1 MKLNHRF
8 SATVAALAVVFVN
21 FFASSAI
28 AAELTPRY
36 YVQDSLLMMLDA
48 EYNSTNEFGEIIHDS
63 SATRWI
69 DLSGNGYDFTKNSG
83 GSWADKHFNF
93 NGRAATGVKKLPWYF
108 TQEVVCSVSSGRYVF
123 LGFVYKGQ
131 AVQMV
136 VTAYGTTNRFQTSF
150 LTARGPTKWID
161 ASAAEKAPF
170 TLTSLYSE
178 SIDSGQKSSYVSG
191 VGPDTS
197 YTGDNSWGVDT
208 SPLIGNVKPS
218 GSYPGTGK
226 LYSIR
231 LYTRELT
238 PDEIVRNSEIDDIR
252 FRGKA
257 PPVPL
262 EPAVSGLQVAGGP
275 SGTALVT
282 MSTSS
287 YGYLATRIDSAY
299 LEYSA
304 DGTFE
309 DIVSVPFGMESGGCV
324 QCTVTGLN
332 PGATYQARIV
342 ATNDYGAGAVSPVFS
357 VTASSSA
364 DQPSIEIVSLKPG
377 DYYVDVTAV
386 LRAAT
391 AAEVAFSAYLG
402 DNMSEL
408 AGSASTNAVPG
419 AEFTIRVNALSP
431 EKEYVIIP
439 SVTGTGAATG
449 SIPFWTLSNKDEIR
463 RGRAIEIVRDSSD
476 ETKLIATFDAPGK
489 ATALYLLADEIDR
502 GTGEWAYTSKVC
514 DVSADT
520 TEATVVLPEGWGTKF
535 YALRCFLGDEGD
547 AFLPAS
553 QRYKTDDGINMFAQW
568 DAIDNTDVDVYSP
581 APSQWND
588 LVRGMPMLNAASY
601 AASANV
607 TNVCSPKSSY
617 LSVSWGLPR
626 IFIEH
631 GRFTVEGYL
640 MPTQNTDEGGIISF
654 GAGNGARLLTMD
666 LRGSSGS
673 SLRFAIQYRRN
684 KWPTDHSPQ
693 SVANAATKDTYQHYA
708 MVCDGDTVRT
718 YVDGVLIHT
727 GVSGGKEGTDDIMFG
742 RYINTSVINRYC
754 AIRFYDGPLSLD
766 TLAANRAIDRGR
778 FTRELEIAPSAIAM
792 SATAYHYVSSSAPS
806 LNEPIVSGL
815 ETGDTVELSG
825 TFSGKAE
832 TISVLWW
839 TEGAVSTQTVDAVI
853 NGSVWTADLCP
864 CAPGVEN
871 FYKVMATAGALYDI
885 REGVFTPLSKVTA
898 SVEGPTLQ
906 SATVSYTVRVT
917 EQGAGDTYVWVR
929 RGLTQDTLE
938 DLGQIVKIN
947 AGDMA
952 AKTVSAYSPVFGQA
966 YYYSLVV
973 SNSCSNAE
981 NGSWSE
987 NCGISRKTV
996 VDQATYTVKAAGAW
1010 SDPSTWA
1017 MSGTGQGYPNG
1028 SSSVDG
1034 GSPLRTVSVDGSY
1047 TVASLSALRSISL
1060 TGSVENASVTCDIK
1074 GTGNGLSG
1082 VSLTFVDVA
1091 ITEANGVSMYG
1102 GTSSGNNSVTLKGN
1116 ARYTT
1121 GGGFTMASS
1130 SASRPVTITVSDSSI
1145 FNASGFINIS
1155 GAGVFNVNLVGAAPK
1170 LWVGKIGEQ
1179 DSSSV
1184 LKGSLNFK
1192 YVIPSEIAAV
1202 GYADTPLRITSA
1214 SASAGL
1220 GYFSNAEEHGTV
1232 TIGIDPSSGVFSNIH
1247 PCVDFTLAEARA
1259 GIVTNNITLAERVG
1273 NVVFDWEWRYGW
1285 NAEENKSLQLDVPE
1299 AEGELPTALSLRF
1312 YRPGTILMVR

>member
-1 MKLNHRF
+1 MTLVKILLPL
-8 SATVAALAVVFVN
+8 AASLLL
-21 FFASSAI
+21 FAPI
-28 AAELTPRY
+28 TKAAELNPRY

-48 EYNSTNEFGEIIHDS
+48 EYNSTNEFGEIIHDA

-93 NGRAATGVKKLPWYF
+93 GVGNKLAATGVKVLPWYY
-108 TQEVVCSVSSGRYVF
+108 TQEIVTSPTGGRFIFV
-123 LGFVYKGQ
+123 GFVSGGNLAQ
-131 AVQMV
+131 GAVMV
-136 VTAYGTTNRFQTSF
+136 NATTNRFQTS
-150 LTARGPTKWID
+150 LLRPEGTTVWIN
-161 ASAAEKAPF
+161 AGSAKNTPF
-170 TLTSLYSE
+170 TLTSLYS
-178 SIDSGQKSSYVSG
+178 DSPSVGQKESYVSG

-197 YTGDNSWGVDT
+197 YTGENTWTLSST
-208 SPLIGNVKPS
+208 LPLIGARSTSNQNV
-218 GSYPGTGK
+218 GIGK

-238 PDEIVRNSEIDDIR
+238 PDEVARNAEIDDIR
-252 FRGKA
+252 FRGKEL
-257 PPVPL
+257 PVPI
-262 EPAVSGLQVAGGP
+262 EPAVSGSQVLGGP
-275 SGTALVT
+275 SGTALVA
-282 MSTSS
+282 MSASS

-299 LEYSA
+299 VEYSA
-304 DGTFE
+304 SGTFE
-309 DIVSVPFGMESGGCV
+309 DVVSVPLGKESGGFA
-324 QCTVTGLN
+324 QCTVSGLN
-332 PGATYQARIV
+332 PNAAYQARIV
-342 ATNDYGAGAVSPVFS
+342 ATNEYGTGAVSPVFS
-357 VTASSSA
+357 IVASSSEN
-364 DQPSIEIVSLKPG
+364 QPSVEIVSVEPG
-377 DYYVDVTAV
+377 DYYVDITGVY
-386 LRAAT
+386 RASSES
-391 AAEVAFSAYLG
+391 EVHFNVYLNGQMSMSAG
-402 DNMSEL
+402 V
-408 AGSASTNAVPG
+408 ASASAVPG
-419 AEFTIRVNALSP
+419 EKFKVRVNGLSP
-431 EKEYVIIP
+431 DKKYVLVP
-439 SVTGTGAATG
+439 SVNGTDVVTGNA
-449 SIPFWTLSNKDEIR
+449 SFITLSNKDEVR
-463 RGRAIEIVRDSSD
+463 RGRAIEIVRDTSD
-476 ETKLIATFDAPGK
+476 ETKLVASFDAPGK
-489 ATALYLLADEIDR
+489 ATALYLLADEVDR

-514 DVSADT
+514 DVSADA
-520 TEATVVLPEGWGTKF
+520 TEATVALPEGWGTKF
-535 YALRCFLGDEGD
+535 YALRCFLGDEGNIL
-547 AFLPAS
+547 LPAS

-568 DAIDNTDVDVYSP
+568 DAIDNTDVDVYSS

-607 TNVCSPKSSY
+607 TNVYSPKSSA
-617 LSVSWGLPR
+617 LTVSWGLPR
-626 IFIEH
+626 IFIER
-631 GRFTVEGYL
+631 GSFTVEGYL
-640 MPTQNTDEGGIISF
+640 MIPSYVSQGGLITF
-654 GAGNGARLLTMD
+654 GSRLLSLDTRGNNNGALQ
-666 LRGSSGS
+666 
-673 SLRFAIQYRRN
+673 FAIQYRCN
-684 KWPTDHSPQ
+684 AWPSDAMSI
-693 SVANAATKDTYQHYA
+693 AGAATVGKYQHYA
-708 MVCDGDTVRT
+708 MVCNGDTVRT
-718 YVDGVLIHT
+718 YVDGILVHT
-727 GVSGGKEGTDDIMFG
+727 GASGGKEGTDAIKFG
-742 RYINTSVINRYC
+742 RYSNYTSRNRYC
-754 AIRFYDGPLSLD
+754 SIRFYDGPLSTE
-766 TLAANRAIDRGR
+766 TLEANREIDRAR

-792 SATAYHYVSSSAPS
+792 SATAYHFVASSAPT
-806 LNEPIVSGL
+806 LDEAVVSGL
-815 ETGDTVELSG
+815 ETGDAVRLSG
-825 TFSGKAE
+825 AFSGDADAVKV
-832 TISVLWW
+832 SWW
-839 TEGAVSTQTVDAVI
+839 TDGAVSTQTVDAVI

-1010 SDPSTWA
+1010 SDPSTWT
-1017 MSGTGQGYPNG
+1017 MSGAGQGYPNG

-1034 GSPLRTVSVDGSY
+1034 GTPLRTVSVDGSY
-1047 TVASLSALRSISL
+1047 TVAGLSATRSISL

-1091 ITEANGVSMYG
+1091 ITEANGVNMNG

-1121 GGGFTMASS
+1121 GGGFNMASS
-1130 SASRPVTITVSDSSI
+1130 SSSRPVTITVSDTSI
-1145 FNASGFINIS
+1145 LNASGSINMS
-1155 GAGVFNVNLVGAAPK
+1155 GAGVFNVNLSGVAPRLIAAK
-1170 LWVGKIGEQ
+1170 LGEQ

-1202 GYADTPLRITSA
+1202 GYADAPLRITSA

-1285 NAEENKSLQLDVPE
+1285 NAEENKSLQLVAPE
-1299 AEGELPTALSLRF
+1299 TEGELPTALSLRF

>member
-1 MKLNHRF
+1 MISLRIAGALGLTSTSTSGRAKKL
-8 SATVAALAVVFVN
+8 
-21 FFASSAI
+21 
-28 AAELTPRY
+28 
-36 YVQDSLLMMLDA
+36 
-48 EYNSTNEFGEIIHDS
+48 
-63 SATRWI
+63 
-69 DLSGNGYDFTKNSG
+69 
-83 GSWADKHFNF
+83 
-93 NGRAATGVKKLPWYF
+93 AATGVKALPWCF
-108 TQEVVCSVSSGRYVF
+108 TQEVVCSPTAGRFIFVGNVSS
-123 LGFVYKGQ
+123 
-131 AVQMV
+131 ACIVQGV
-136 VTAYGTTNRFQTSF
+136 VTVSGYTNRFQTSF
-150 LTARGPTKWID
+150 LRPTQGSTRWIN
-161 ASAAEKAPF
+161 AGAAECAPF

-178 SIDSGQKSSYVSG
+178 SISSGQKASYVSG
-191 VGPDTS
+191 VGPDSS
-197 YTGDNSWGVDT
+197 YTGANQWNKVPT
-208 SPLIGNVKPS
+208 TPLIGARNTSNDNYGV
-218 GSYPGTGK
+218 GK
-226 LYSIR
+226 MYSIR

-238 PDEIVRNSEIDDIR
+238 ADEIARNSAIDDVR
-252 FRGKA
+252 FRGKEL
-257 PPVPL
+257 PVPI
-262 EPAVSGLQVAGGP
+262 EPAVSGSQVLGGP
-275 SGTALVT
+275 SGTALVA
-282 MSTSS
+282 MSASS

-304 DGTFE
+304 DGTFG
-309 DIVSVPFGMESGGCV
+309 DVVSVPFGMECGGV
-324 QCTVTGLN
+324 AQCTVTELD
-332 PGATYQARIV
+332 PGATYQARVV
-342 ATNDYGAGAVSPVFS
+342 ATNDYGAGATSTVFS
-357 VTASSSA
+357 VTASSA
-364 DQPSIEIVSLKPG
+364 ANQPSVEIVSVKPG

-386 LRAAT
+386 LHAT
-391 AAEVAFSAYLG
+391 AAAEVAFSAYLG
-402 DNMSEL
+402 GNMSES

-439 SVTGTGAATG
+439 SVTGTGAAAG

-476 ETKLIATFDAPGK
+476 ETKLVASFDAPGK
-489 ATALYLLADEIDR
+489 ATALYLLADEVDR

-514 DVSADT
+514 NVSADA
-520 TEATVVLPEGWGTKF
+520 TEASVTLPEGWGTKF
-535 YALRCFLGDEGD
+535 YALRCFLGDEGNIL
-547 AFLPAS
+547 LPAS
-553 QRYKTDDGINMFAQW
+553 QRYKTDDGIKMFAQW
-568 DAIDNTDVDVYSP
+568 DAIDNTDVDVYSS

-607 TNVCSPKSSY
+607 TNVYTPKSSA
-617 LSVSWGLPR
+617 LTVSWGLPR
-626 IFIEH
+626 IFIER
-631 GRFTVEGYL
+631 GSFTVEGYL
-640 MPTQNTDEGGIISF
+640 MLPSYVYQGGLIMF
-654 GAGNGARLLTMD
+654 GSRLL
-666 LRGSSGS
+666 
-673 SLRFAIQYRRN
+673 SLDMRAVNTNALQFAIQYRCDA
-684 KWPTDHSPQ
+684 WPANAY
-693 SVANAATKDTYQHYA
+693 SVAGAATVGKYQHYA
-708 MVCDGDTVRT
+708 MVCNGDTVRT
-718 YVDGVLIHT
+718 YIDGNLVHT
-727 GVSGGKEGTDDIMFG
+727 GASGGKEGSDTIMFG
-742 RYINTSVINRYC
+742 KYANSYSRNRYC
-754 AIRFYDGPLSLD
+754 SIRFYDGPLSTE
-766 TLAANRAIDRGR
+766 TLEANRKIDRAR

-792 SATAYHYVSSSAPS
+792 SATAYHYVASSAPS
-806 LNEPIVSGL
+806 LDEPVASGL
-815 ETGDTVELSG
+815 ETGDTVALSG
-825 TFSGKAE
+825 TFSGSADA
-832 TISVLWW
+832 ISVSWW
-839 TEGAVSTQTVDAVI
+839 TDGAVSTQTVAAVI
-853 NGSVWTADLCP
+853 DGSTWSATLSP
-864 CAPGVEN
+864 CAPGMDN
-871 FYKVMATAGALYDI
+871 FYKIVATSGVMSDV
-885 REGVFTPLSKVTA
+885 REGSFAPLGRVGVTI
-898 SVEGPTLQ
+898 SGPSLA

-1010 SDPSTWA
+1010 SDPSTWT
-1017 MSGTGQGYPNG
+1017 MSGAGQGYPNG

-1034 GSPLRTVSVDGSY
+1034 GTPLRTVSVDGSY
-1047 TVASLSALRSISL
+1047 TVAGLSAIRSISL
-1060 TGSVENASVTCDIK
+1060 TGAVENASVTCDIK

-1082 VSLTFVDVA
+1082 TSLTFVDVA
-1091 ITEANGVSMYG
+1091 ITEANGVSMNG

-1121 GGGFTMASS
+1121 GGGFNMASS
-1130 SASRPVTITVSDSSI
+1130 SSSRPVTISVADNSI
-1145 FNASGFINIS
+1145 LNASGSINLS
-1155 GAGVFNVNLVGAAPK
+1155 GAGVFNVNLSGVAPRLIVAK
-1170 LWVGKIGEQ
+1170 LGEH

-1202 GYADTPLRITSA
+1202 GYAETPLRITSA

-1220 GYFSNAEEHGTV
+1220 GYFSNAEERGTV

-1285 NAEENKSLQLDVPE
+1285 NAEENKSLQLVAPE
-1299 AEGELPTALSLRF
+1299 TEGELPTALSLRF